1 MVEDFI
7 MSVQTFEEIRQALQI
22 PDFKTAKWGRRIYE
36 RSDNLPREVRVSRNT
51 IKYKNHMKGK
61 WDG

>member
-1 MVEDFI
+1 
-7 MSVQTFEEIRQALQI
+7 MSVPTFEEIKLALLI
-22 PDFKTAKWGRRIYE
+22 PDFKQDKWGRRIYD
-36 RSDNLPREVRVSRNT
+36 RSENLPREVRVSRNT

>member
-1 MVEDFI
+1 
-7 MSVQTFEEIRQALQI
+7 MSVPTFEEIKQALLI
-22 PDFKTAKWGRRIYE
+22 PEFKQDKWGRRIYD
-36 RSDNLPREVRVSRNT
+36 RSENLPREVRVQRNT